1 MSASNPPA
9 RRITL
14 PEDYDETL
22 ARLATEVR
30 AANVRATLHVNR
42 ELITLY
48 WNIGRVILERQ
59 ADEGWGTKVIERLS
73 SDLRREFPNMT
84 GLSPRNL
91 HYMRKFAS
99 EMPEAIVQQAV
110 AQLPWGHVTV
120 LLDYADE
127 PAVRTFYAQKAV
139 EGGWSRA
146 VLLNQ
151 IKSSL
156 HLRAGAASSN
166 FELTIPAEQSELV
179 QQMVK
184 DPCGDPG

>member
-1 MSASNPPA
+1 M
-9 RRITL
+9 
-14 PEDYDETL
+14 
-22 ARLATEVR
+22 
-30 AANVRATLHVNR
+30 
-42 ELITLY
+42 
-48 WNIGRVILERQ
+48 
-59 ADEGWGTKVIERLS
+59 IERLS

-184 DPCGDPG
+184 DPYNFEFLTLAAEAAERDVETGLVANLAKTLQELGVGLPRITCGQDF